1 MRENQ
6 SSKIKNGLL
15 ELEKGFTELKDRE
28 LKNEKKRSKR

>member
-6 SSKIKNGLL
+6 FSKIKNGLL

-28 LKNEKKRSKR
+28 LKK

>member
-28 LKNEKKRSKR
+28 LKNKKKRSKN

>member
-6 SSKIKNGLL
+6 SSKTKNGLL

-28 LKNEKKRSKR
+28 FKNKKKTSKN